1 MSNEIEKIASE
12 SFQATFLKKI
22 LKLEKGKL
30 EENHFVSSFWKQMT
44 RVRIECL
51 LKEKPSLESVAS
63 EATMRWYALWI
74 KVYQ

>member
-30 EENHFVSSFWKQMT
+30 EENHFVSSF
-44 RVRIECL
+44 
-51 LKEKPSLESVAS
+51 
-63 EATMRWYALWI
+63 
-74 KVYQ
+74 

>member
-30 EENHFVSSFWKQMT
+30 EENHFVSSFLKTNDEGQN
-44 RVRIECL
+44 RVF
-51 LKEKPSLESVAS
+51 A
-63 EATMRWYALWI
+63 
-74 KVYQ
+74 